1 MYAIGDPV
9 FPVVFSGLGS
19 GSLVIYFGARI
30 VPVFLCVPL
39 TQPHPSE
46 CLLPSFLAREDVP
59 DFPLLTCPSGN
70 SLCLQGARCLLMEK
84 SI

>member
-46 CLLPSFLAREDVP
+46 CLLPFWHGKMFQIPLFLPAPPGTRSVFREPGV
-59 DFPLLTCPSGN
+59 S
-70 SLCLQGARCLLMEK
+70 
-84 SI
+84 